1 MRIWLFHTVIN
12 DNIGNYCQLGF
23 LESTLLLLEDKA
35 PLLKFQ
41 IAVMLICAFCL
52 WQFFFLFFF
61 FFRESFLYRLQ
72 TSLASSLVGIA

>member
-52 WQFFFLFFF
+52 WQFFFSLFLE
-61 FFRESFLYRLQ
+61 RVSCTVCKPLWPPL
-72 TSLASSLVGIA
+72 

>member
-23 LESTLLLLEDKA
+23 LESTLLLLDDKA
-35 PLLKFQ
+35 PFIEISNSCHANLCILLVA
-41 IAVMLICAFCL
+41 I
-52 WQFFFLFFF
+52 FFFS

>member
-52 WQFFFLFFF
+52 WQFFFLFF
-61 FFRESFLYRLQ
+61 RESFLYRLQ

>member
-52 WQFFFLFFF
+52 WQFFFL
-61 FFRESFLYRLQ
+61 RESFLYRLQ

>member
-52 WQFFFLFFF
+52 WQFFFS
-61 FFRESFLYRLQ
+61 FRESFLYRLQ

>member
-23 LESTLLLLEDKA
+23 LESTLLLLEDKV

-52 WQFFFLFFF
+52 WQFFFFFS

>member
-52 WQFFFLFFF
+52 WQFFFSLL
-61 FFRESFLYRLQ
+61 RESFLYRLQ

>member
-52 WQFFFLFFF
+52 WQFFFLFFYF
-61 FFRESFLYRLQ
+61 FILERVSCTVCKPLWPPL
-72 TSLASSLVGIA
+72 

>member
-52 WQFFFLFFF
+52 WQFFFLLE
-61 FFRESFLYRLQ
+61 RVSCTVCKPLWPPL
-72 TSLASSLVGIA
+72 

>member
-23 LESTLLLLEDKA
+23 LESTLLLLEDKV

-41 IAVMLICAFCL
+41 IAVMLICAFFSL
-52 WQFFFLFFF
+52 F
-61 FFRESFLYRLQ
+61 FFRESFLYCLQ

>member
-52 WQFFFLFFF
+52 WQFFFFFLE
-61 FFRESFLYRLQ
+61 RVSCTVCKPLWPPL
-72 TSLASSLVGIA
+72 

>member
-52 WQFFFLFFF
+52 WQFFFSL
-61 FFRESFLYRLQ
+61 RESFLYRLQ

>member
-23 LESTLLLLEDKA
+23 LESTLLLLEDKV

-41 IAVMLICAFCL
+41 IAVMLICAFCF
-52 WQFFFLFFF
+52 WNFFFFS

>member
-52 WQFFFLFFF
+52 WQFFFLL
-61 FFRESFLYRLQ
+61 ESFLYHLQ